1 MPRWT
6 CVLVLI
12 NIDILWSVLHN
23 IMPLMARLVYHGHQ
37 SVFISMDCILLCT
50 VVCVIGLYIM
60 CDIIH
65 LQFWEVTSLIKVL
78 YSSETITF
86 HIVSFDKLSLA
97 KCVFFFFYLCAN
109 VFCLVQPLLFKE
121 CDTAT
126 ICTPLLSSNTW
137 LLWQKH
143 KHRRAFPV
151 DGLAASKKGLNVT
164 SKFPSSVS
172 SSSHHQPRPNVII
185 LLYNSISFFPLLLHC
200 RQIV

>member
-1 MPRWT
+1 MDT
-6 CVLVLI
+6 I
-12 NIDILWSVLHN
+12 
-23 IMPLMARLVYHGHQ
+23 VYL
-37 SVFISMDCILLCT
+37 SASTVFCC

-60 CDIIH
+60 CDIIAYIYTSEKLH
-65 LQFWEVTSLIKVL
+65 LSLKSYTQV
-78 YSSETITF
+78 
-86 HIVSFDKLSLA
+86 KLSLFTLSLLTNSHLLNV
-97 KCVFFFFYLCAN
+97 CLFVFYLCAN